1 MVTFRPSFFREIN
14 LLAYSSGCNIFPGS
28 ETKSL
33 AKKVPSS
40 KALNFNWF

>member
-1 MVTFRPSFFREIN
+1 MLTFNPSFLRELI
-14 LLAYSSGCNIFPGS
+14 LFAYSSGCKILPGS

-40 KALNFNWF
+40 NALNLN